1 MLSPLKFKPIF
12 KERIWGGVEL
22 EKLGKKLPKGKVIG
36 ESWEISAV
44 EGDESVVCSGAY
56 EGNNLAELAEVYMEE
71 LMGDKV
77 FQKFGNE
84 FPLLIKF
91 IDARDKLSIQV
102 HPDDELAAERHHSYG
117 KTEMWYVLSCDE
129 GAALYLGFNRKVTQE
144 EYEKH
149 VSDGTL
155 ADILNKIEV
164 KKGDA
169 FFIPAGEIHAIG
181 AGIVIAEIQQTSDI
195 TYRVFDWNRV
205 DENGV
210 GRELHTQLAIDAI
223 NFAKPYDK
231 SNITPV
237 FEKNKVVQMQ
247 SCKYFETNVIEVD
260 GEVERDYVALDSFV
274 IYIVLEGALEVR
286 SNGGNIAVGCGESVL
301 IPAAISDVVIV
312 GRGKLIEVYIPN

>member
-22 EKLGKKLPKGKVIG
+22 EKLGKKLPKGKIIG

-44 EGDESVVCSGAY
+44 EGDESVVCEGAY
-56 EGNNLAELAEVYMEE
+56 EGNNLAELSEVYMEE
-71 LMGDKV
+71 LLGDKV

-149 VSDGTL
+149 VTDGTL

-205 DENGV
+205 DEKGES
-210 GRELHTQLAIDAI
+210 RELHTQLAIDAI

-231 SNITPV
+231 CNITPK
-237 FEKNKVVQMQ
+237 FEKNKVVKMQ
-247 SCKYFETNVIEVD
+247 SCQYFETNVIEID
-260 GEVERDYVALDSFV
+260 GDVERDYASLDSFV
-274 IYIVLEGALEVR
+274 IYIVLDGKVEINAEGSKSVAL
-286 SNGGNIAVGCGESVL
+286 CGETIL
-301 IPAAISDVVIV
+301 IPAAITDVNLS
-312 GRGKLIEVYIPN
+312 GKGKLIEVYIP